1 MNLTPRHAAV
11 KLLLEVLYQN
21 GFSNYIFESLVTENA
36 AKNASEKS
44 SWNSRDRAFLK
55 NLSFGVLRRLYVLD
69 ALLEEKCSGPFQKLP
84 DAIKVVMR
92 AGLYQLAFMDRVPS
106 HAAVSESVKLA
117 KKYGHGGTV
126 KLVNAVL
133 RRLADEKGGLKS
145 KVESFSSNVS
155 LYTSHPEWLAQRYIK
170 EYGAEGAQ
178 KILDSNND
186 EPPPNFRVVKKKR
199 LEEAALEASVKI
211 EKNRFCDT
219 GVEVTGP
226 SEAVQKLIAENAIV
240 PQDQSSIIA
249 TSFLS
254 SAAGRVLELCCG
266 RGTKS
271 GALVE
276 HIGGQSVLVNS
287 DISHGKLKR
296 LNAVSKRFNPVCCD
310 MLTPLPFGKKFDFI
324 FIDAPCSNLG
334 AVRRHPEIRYRK
346 SQQDISAMAGVQLA
360 ALNNAAG
367 HAADS
372 AKILYAVCSIE
383 AEETTGVAQRFLA
396 KRADFSAVDIGKL
409 RPDLKEAGLTDGEFL
424 KIPTGKYGMDGFFAA
439 VFENT
444 GEKTGEN
451 NGKMP

>member
-1 MNLTPRHAAV
+1 MSLTPRHAAV

-21 GFSNYIFESLVTENA
+21 GYSNYIFESLVAENVAKYA
-36 AKNASEKS
+36 ADKTLWDA
-44 SWNSRDRAFLK
+44 RDRAFLK
-55 NLSFGVLRRLYVLD
+55 NLSFGVLRRLYVID
-69 ALLEEKCSGPFQKLP
+69 ALIEERCSGSFKKLP

-92 AGLYQLAFMDRVPS
+92 TGLYQLAFMDKVPS

-133 RRLADEKGGLKS
+133 RRLADGRDELKS
-145 KVESFSSNVS
+145 KVESFSSNIS
-155 LYTSHPEWLAQRYIK
+155 LYTSHPEWLARRYIK
-170 EYGAEGAQ
+170 EYGAEGARE
-178 KILDSNND
+178 ILASNND

-199 LEEAALEASVKI
+199 LEDAALEAGVAI

-219 GVEVTGP
+219 GVELKGP

-249 TSFLS
+249 TSLLS
-254 SAAGRVLELCCG
+254 GAAGRVLELCCG

-271 GALVE
+271 GAILG
-276 HIGGQSVLVNS
+276 HIDGQSVLVNS

-296 LNAVSKRFNPVCCD
+296 LNAASNSMRFNPVCCD
-310 MLTPLPFGKKFDFI
+310 MLTPLPFGKYFDFI

-346 SQQDISAMAGVQLA
+346 SKQEISAMAGVQLA

-367 HAADS
+367 HVADN

-383 AEETTGVAQRFLA
+383 AEETTGVTQRFLA
-396 KRADFSAVDIGKL
+396 KRPDFSAVDIGRL
-409 RPDLKEAGLTDGEFL
+409 RPDLKEAGLTDGVFL
-424 KIPTGKYGMDGFFAA
+424 KIPTGKYGMDGFFTAI
-439 VFENT
+439 FEKI
-444 GEKTGEN
+444 GE
-451 NGKMP
+451 MA